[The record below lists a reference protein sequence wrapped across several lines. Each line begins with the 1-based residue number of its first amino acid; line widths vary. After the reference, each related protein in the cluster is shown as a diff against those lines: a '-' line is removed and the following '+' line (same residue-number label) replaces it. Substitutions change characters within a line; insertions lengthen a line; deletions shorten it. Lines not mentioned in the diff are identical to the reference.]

1 MVRSGVVEVK
11 THAGR
16 ERNPSARQET
26 LTATVNVTD
35 RTWTPFVE
43 WKIGDSGED
52 PRMTLRAT
60 VDSAHDLG
68 AVNFFRSKARSENPP
83 DPIDLVASG
92 PNDGL
97 YYFKDLRFYA
107 YAPIAL
113 NRAAMRRGSPFYLAQ
128 EPDSPSSGGGSRFGT
143 NWCDQSYV
151 SGNLQQDVANHE
163 IKHVEVYHDARV
175 RELSDVIRRLE
186 STTDT
191 VSQAMYDSYDKEY
204 ERAESIARGETRRI
218 VDAKNGPFTLR
229 PRDRQGPCVL
239 RDELG
244 GELENREG

>member
-1 MVRSGVVEVK
+1 MLLTDPSYGQSFTSNRVP
-11 THAGR
+11 GR
-16 ERNPSARQET
+16 KLKPTR
-26 LTATVNVTD
+26 
-35 RTWTPFVE
+35 
-43 WKIGDSGED
+43 
-52 PRMTLRAT
+52 
-60 VDSAHDLG
+60 
-68 AVNFFRSKARSENPP
+68 
-83 DPIDLVASG
+83 
-92 PNDGL
+92 NDGVRQSVRL
-97 YYFKDLRFYA
+97 YRQV
-107 YAPIAL
+107 
-113 NRAAMRRGSPFYLAQ
+113 PFYLAQ